1 MKQVSVPLMLSFS
14 RTIIQEFKV
23 YRGSKK
29 GAVESQSDILPSELW
44 QSEIGEKEDMY
55 KNISITFINAD
66 TLHVFPCQYSYK
78 YRLVNGVYKIYSSK
92 EAKWLPFAYKKGNS
106 LIIKQGL
113 TSVGNIHHPQRSSVM
128 NIAQTRRSAFKSARY
143 TTSATLKDSTEMV
156 AWCNVHYVFQ

>member
-1 MKQVSVPLMLSFS
+1 MKKVSVPLMLSFS

-29 GAVESQSDILPSELW
+29 GAIESQVGMLPSELW
-44 QSEIGEKEDMY
+44 QSEIGQREDMY
-55 KNISITFINAD
+55 KDISIAFIDAN
-66 TLHVFPCQYSYK
+66 TLHVLPCQYSYK
-78 YRLVNGVYKIYSSK
+78 YRLENGVYKIYSSK

-128 NIAQTRRSAFKSARY
+128 NFAQTRRSAFKSARY
-143 TTSATLKDSTEMV
+143 TTAAALKESTEMV